1 MGVQINGSEGNVIAT
16 KGTYSG
22 NVTIG
27 GTLTY
32 EDVTNIDSVGI
43 ITARSGIEIG
53 ASPGVG
59 ASISVDGN
67 AIFSGITTTG
77 TVQVGSATTVHTTG
91 IDLGSGNL
99 TGHNLHSTGII
110 TATSGIEIGASPGV
124 GASISVDGN
133 AIFSGIT
140 TTGTVQVG
148 GGVTISESGIEASG
162 IGITC
167 ANING
172 GQISGRRNLII
183 NGAMQVA
190 QRGNVS
196 SVTSGYGGADRFKF
210 DTSGAAVVTLRQQ
223 GVGNSPT
230 DQGFGF
236 CHQIDVTTADSSLAS
251 TEYALLSYRFEG
263 QDLQQLKKGTS
274 NAQQVT
280 LSFYIK
286 SPKTGTHIVE
296 LVDQSNSGRHVNKAY
311 TVSSAN
317 TWEKKTVTFPMETSN
332 TITNDN
338 ARRMDLNWWLA
349 AGSTYSS
356 GTLQTSWG
364 ADTNANRAVGQ
375 VNCMD
380 STDNNIYITGVQLEL
395 GSQATAFEHRTFG
408 EELLLCQ
415 RYYQQLVVSDGN
427 AGIGILRASSSNNFQ
442 QLAGIPQIVKM
453 RTGATGAV
461 VSSNSTITCRRL
473 NGSTTDITAHIS
485 FMGGSS
491 SHARVSFRFTGDVG
505 GTFTNTEPYAC
516 WDEQHG
522 GIVISQDAEL

>member
-43 ITARSGIEIG
+43 ITAR
-53 ASPGVG
+53 
-59 ASISVDGN
+59 
-67 AIFSGITTTG
+67 
-77 TVQVGSATTVHTTG
+77 
-91 IDLGSGNL
+91 
-99 TGHNLHSTGII
+99 
-110 TATSGIEIGASPGV
+110 SGIEIGASPGV

-210 DTSGAAVVTLRQQ
+210 DRSGAAVVTLRQQ

-236 CHQIDVTTADSSLAS
+236 CQQIDVTTADSSLAAGD
-251 TEYALLSYRFEG
+251 YALISYRFEG
-263 QDLQQLKKGTS
+263 QDLQQLKKGTA
-274 NAQQVT
+274 NAQEVT

-296 LVDQSNSGRHVNKAY
+296 LVDQSNSARHVNKAY

-356 GTLQTSWG
+356 GSLQTSWG
-364 ADTNANRAVGQ
+364 ADTDANRAVGQ

-380 STDNNIYITGVQLEL
+380 STDNNVYITGVQLEL
-395 GSQATAFEHRTFG
+395 GSQATPFEHRRFDD
-408 EELLLCQ
+408 ELFACQ
-415 RYYQQLVVSDGN
+415 RYYCELFKRESDESQYSFIGLQAYTTSNIFGTLANFPRKMRSLPTITVVGTLKFSDKGGTNVFEYSSGTMGN
-427 AGIGILRASSSNNFQ
+427 AVTRETVGTHGVGFSQSRFIQGGFACGF
-442 QLAGIPQIVKM
+442 
-453 RTGATGAV
+453 TDTD
-461 VSSNSTITCRRL
+461 
-473 NGSTTDITAHIS
+473 GSDYIKA
-485 FMGGSS
+485 
-491 SHARVSFRFTGDVG
+491 
-505 GTFTNTEPYAC
+505 
-516 WDEQHG
+516 
-522 GIVISQDAEL
+522 DAEL